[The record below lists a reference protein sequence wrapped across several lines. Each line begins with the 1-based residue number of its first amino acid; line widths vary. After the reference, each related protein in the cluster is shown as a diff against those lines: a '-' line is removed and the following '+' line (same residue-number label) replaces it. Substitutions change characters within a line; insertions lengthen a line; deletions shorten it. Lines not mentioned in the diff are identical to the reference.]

1 MTDQTGIML
10 CGHGSRDTN
19 AVAEFEALASRIRE
33 RLPGRN
39 VEFGFLEFAR
49 PIIRDGLEKLRE
61 RGMTEVLAWDSSW
74 SHSSCREA
82 IRRRYSRVSA
92 SSCS

>member
-49 PIIRDGLEKLRE
+49 PIIRDGLDKLRE
-61 RGMTEVLAWDSSW
+61 RLSIPQEECDELCA
-74 SHSSCREA
+74 
-82 IRRRYSRVSA
+82 SA
-92 SSCS
+92 SDRAKSLLEMLDD